1 MTRSVA
7 ATRGIAWRLLGTA
20 TAVLFVASACSSSSA
35 TPSPAVTQ
43 PAASQPA
50 ASQPAGASPAASAA
64 ASQAIDT
71 TTPMTLNVLL
81 MQQAAYSASDIQAM
95 DDAFTKA
102 YPNITINPELVSY
115 DSLHDKIVTAQV
127 GGSGKYDVVLMDTP
141 WPAELVTAN
150 IVSDI
155 TSKVPADFTSGVFD
169 SAWTAAKYNGKV
181 YGVPWIND
189 TKFFFY
195 NTDMFAKAGIATAP
209 KTWDEVEA
217 DAKLIKATGVKYPI
231 TASWKQAEA
240 VICDW
245 TQLAA
250 AFGGSDFVDASGKAL
265 FNQGGGL
272 AALTFMKK
280 LIDEG
285 LVDPA
290 SLSQTEDDV
299 NSVMSAGQ
307 SAMALN
313 WTYGLS
319 VMNDPT
325 KSTVAGK
332 MKVAPSPGEGSV
344 TTSGVNGGMSLA
356 VTTTTK
362 HPNEALA
369 YALFLASESSQEMD
383 VANALP
389 MWKASFDNTNV
400 TKGNPDLFAAAKIQ
414 FAGLVARPVVP
425 YYTKL
430 SNALQ
435 DAIQQTLLGKKTP
448 QQALDDVAAQLPTFQ
463 Q

>member
-1 MTRSVA
+1 MIRSA
-7 ATRGIAWRLLGTA
+7 AAPRGIARRLLVTA
-20 TAVLFVASACSSSSA
+20 TAVLLVASACSSSA
-35 TPSPAVTQ
+35 TTA
-43 PAASQPA
+43 
-50 ASQPAGASPAASAA
+50 PAASAGA
-64 ASQAIDT
+64 ASGAVDT

-81 MQQAAYSASDIQAM
+81 MQQAAYSASDIQAI
-95 DDAFTKA
+95 DDAFTKQ

-127 GGSGKYDVVLMDTP
+127 GGNGKYDVVLMDTP

-155 TSKVPADFTSGVFD
+155 TSKIPADFLSGVFD
-169 SAWTAAKYNGKV
+169 SAWTAAKYNGKT

-195 NTDMFAKAGIATAP
+195 NSDMFSKAGLTAAP

-217 DAKLIKATGVKYPI
+217 DAKAIKAAGIVKYPI

-250 AFGGSDFVDASGKAL
+250 AFGGSDFVDANGKAL

-280 LIDEG
+280 LLDEG

-299 NSVMSAGQ
+299 NSVVSAGQ
-307 SAMALN
+307 AAMALN

-319 VMNDPT
+319 VMNDPS

-332 MKVAPSPGEGSV
+332 IKVAPSPGEGSV

-369 YALFLASESSQEMD
+369 YALFMASEKSQEMD

-389 MWKASFDNTNV
+389 MWKASFDDPNV
-400 TKGNPDLFAAAKIQ
+400 TKNNPDLFAAAKIE

-435 DAIQQTLLGKKTP
+435 DAIQQALLGKKTP
-448 QQALDDVAAQLPTFQ
+448 QQALDDVAAQLPSFQ
-463 Q
+463 K